1 MVRARSTAQTVMMD
15 PATAAGTGHPRRY
28 LYMPRIYICGLL
40 QQTIWLGISRR
51 SQLPRVNVEFMQLA
65 ANDHDLYVA
74 RAHRMYGHH
83 S

>member
-1 MVRARSTAQTVMMD
+1 MMD
-15 PATAAGTGHPRRY
+15 PATAAGTGHSRRY
-28 LYMPRIYICGLL
+28 LYMPRIYIFIYGLL